1 MARVNEAGDRTPTTQ
16 EHWERYADELL
27 VKLERAEARVKE
39 LETANEILGADVVQQ
54 LERVTLAEARV
65 KELEAENKRLREELK
80 GIILWTGWKIW
91 PRASPSPERVL
102 GGEEER

>member
-39 LETANEILGADVVQQ
+39 LEERIRRALNELGIPQSGYPAPVANAVSIL
-54 LERVTLAEARV
+54 R
-65 KELEAENKRLREELK
+65 
-80 GIILWTGWKIW
+80 
-91 PRASPSPERVL
+91 
-102 GGEEER
+102 GEEE